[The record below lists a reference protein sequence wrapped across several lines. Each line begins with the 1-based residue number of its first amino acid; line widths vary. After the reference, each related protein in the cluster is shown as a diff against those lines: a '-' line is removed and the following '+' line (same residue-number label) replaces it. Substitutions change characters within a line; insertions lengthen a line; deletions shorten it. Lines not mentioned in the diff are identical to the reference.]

1 MQVLRPT
8 QVTGRILA
16 LMDKHTGK
24 SRFVGI
30 NVMPEYLQTEGDGFI
45 DRLIGRTGAT
55 AIGITPCVVEQADQ
69 ATGDREPP
77 LKYALLDRPLWGRR
91 ELFIRV
97 APSFDFDPSLY
108 EGVRYRP
115 PEPTALTARNGHLVA
130 NFIDAAKSRGLEAHI
145 RVQSAA
151 PPGFR
156 AAISN
161 LDADDEPRLPN
172 GDTLP
177 NRLDQSGSLAS
188 PHVKAYI
195 CALLRDLC
203 AHYPNADGFHLDWAE
218 YPPYTLDSVFFDFCG
233 HAEVAADRFGFDFD
247 RMRADAAAV
256 RGKFLGGLENSEL
269 RMWLTPNGGRDAWR
283 GLLTAH
289 PGLADLFRFKALL
302 SEELLEACRDAVT
315 DAAGPDMK
323 VAPMAFPP
331 PWTAV
336 SGFDYGRAAKHCDS
350 ILLKLIPSH
359 WPMMLRA
366 YGEAIHQA
374 NPRLSETLLVE
385 VLNRILDIG
394 DAEADATLESYSHPA
409 DGEAFAVGREAQLR
423 KIEQGQAQAGKVPVF
438 ALVHSG
444 GAVDDF
450 RERLA
455 LAYAATGNKVW
466 INRYGFLSDAKLDAI
481 GEVTAP

>member
-1 MQVLRPT
+1 MRQ
-8 QVTGRILA
+8 
-16 LMDKHTGK
+16 

-30 NVMPEYLQTEGDGFI
+30 SVMPEYLLIEGDGFI
-45 DRLIGRTGAT
+45 DRLVEQTGAT
-55 AIGITPCVVEQADQ
+55 AIVTTPCVVEPADQ

-77 LKYALLDRPLWGRR
+77 IKGARLDRPLWGQR
-91 ELFIRV
+91 ELFIKV
-97 APSFDFDPSLY
+97 APSFEPDASLY
-108 EGVRYRP
+108 EGLRYRQ

-130 NFIDAAKSRGLEAHI
+130 KFIESAKSRGLEAHL
-145 RVQSAA
+145 RVQAVA

-156 AAISN
+156 AGISA

-177 NRLDQSGSLAS
+177 DRLEQGGSLAS

-233 HAEVAADRFGFDFD
+233 HAEAAAGRLGFDFG
-247 RMRADAAAV
+247 RMRADAVAV
-256 RGKFLGGLENSEL
+256 RGKLLGGLEDAEL
-269 RMWLTPNGGRDAWR
+269 KALLAPDGGRDAWR

-289 PGLADLFRFKALL
+289 PGLADLFRFTSLL
-302 SEELLEACRDAVT
+302 VEELLEACRGAVT
-315 DAAGPDMK
+315 DAAGPGK
-323 VAPMAFPP
+323 KIAPMVFPL
-331 PWTAV
+331 PWTMV
-336 SGFDYGRAAKHCDS
+336 SGFDYGRAARHCDS
-350 ILLKLIPSH
+350 LLLKLIPSH
-359 WPMMLRA
+359 WPMMLRT
-366 YGEAIHQA
+366 YGDTIRSA
-374 NPRLSETLLVE
+374 NPRISETLLVE

-394 DAEADATLESYSHPA
+394 ETEAGTNLDSYSQLA
-409 DGEAFAVGREAQLR
+409 DGDAFAAGRDAQLR
-423 KIEQGQAQAGKVPVF
+423 KIERGQARAGDVPVF

-444 GAVDDF
+444 GSPDDF

-455 LAYAATGNKVW
+455 LAYSATGNKVW